1 VEAARLAEAVAV
13 LGDDTQLVM
22 AAALAETDVSL
33 AATASD
39 QLAAVGVLRP
49 SRPLAFAHPLL
60 RSVVYSSIPTARRS
74 VQHRRVAGL
83 LADAGGPPDRVAAQ
97 LLATEPAGDVWV
109 AETLR
114 AGAAAALATGDP
126 ATAGTFLRRAL
137 AEPAPPEL
145 RPALLYELGAAE
157 QRSQSPGAID
167 HLREAYELSG
177 AARQRAQILRVLML
191 ALMGAGRVEEVEPL
205 LDPAIEAA
213 AAIDPDLALQL
224 EAEVLVV
231 ARLSVRNQSW
241 SRARLERW
249 RGKTQARTP
258 GERLLLALL
267 CNQVALSGG
276 TASEAARLAEHALGD
291 GVLLSEQTADAQ
303 PFYLATYVLAA
314 AGHFDRAAGLL
325 GIARDDAVARGSA
338 LGFAMA
344 SVFRSYVEFAAGRIT
359 QAEAEAADALRAA
372 GDEHVWP
379 AGFPACVAAMIDVL
393 AVQGRTTEAEH
404 LLRDHD
410 LAGSLPDSLPHR
422 ALLHSR
428 GQLRLIAGD
437 TQRAL
442 DDFDEFDRR
451 EAAWAT
457 INPWLNNH
465 RHGATLAR
473 ARLGRADE
481 ARERARAALQAAK
494 RWGTHHAVG
503 RALVAL
509 GTTSPADEADA
520 HLSGAVAILAASPAR
535 LDHAAAL
542 VELGAVR
549 RRSGARKAAETALR
563 EGLDL
568 AARLG
573 AGLLVERARGE
584 LVAMGRRPR
593 RTAITGVDALTGSER
608 RVADLAAAGMTNRD
622 IAQSL
627 FVTTRTVEIHLSAA
641 YRKLGIDSRSR
652 LGDALSPP
660 S

>member
-1 VEAARLAEAVAV
+1 
-13 LGDDTQLVM
+13 
-22 AAALAETDVSL
+22 
-33 AATASD
+33 
-39 QLAAVGVLRP
+39 
-49 SRPLAFAHPLL
+49 
-60 RSVVYSSIPTARRS
+60 
-74 VQHRRVAGL
+74 
-83 LADAGGPPDRVAAQ
+83 
-97 LLATEPAGDVWV
+97 
-109 AETLR
+109 
-114 AGAAAALATGDP
+114 
-126 ATAGTFLRRAL
+126 
-137 AEPAPPEL
+137 
-145 RPALLYELGAAE
+145 
-157 QRSQSPGAID
+157 
-167 HLREAYELSG
+167 
-177 AARQRAQILRVLML
+177 
-191 ALMGAGRVEEVEPL
+191 
-205 LDPAIEAA
+205 
-213 AAIDPDLALQL
+213 
-224 EAEVLVV
+224 
-231 ARLSVRNQSW
+231 
-241 SRARLERW
+241 
-249 RGKTQARTP
+249 
-258 GERLLLALL
+258 
-267 CNQVALSGG
+267 
-276 TASEAARLAEHALGD
+276 
-291 GVLLSEQTADAQ
+291 
-303 PFYLATYVLAA
+303 
-314 AGHFDRAAGLL
+314 
-325 GIARDDAVARGSA
+325 
-338 LGFAMA
+338 
-344 SVFRSYVEFAAGRIT
+344 
-359 QAEAEAADALRAA
+359 
-372 GDEHVWP
+372 
-379 AGFPACVAAMIDVL
+379 
-393 AVQGRTTEAEH
+393 
-404 LLRDHD
+404 
-410 LAGSLPDSLPHR
+410 LPDSLPHR